1 MRKLIYM
8 AVASIV
14 LFATSCVS
22 VVDYD
27 DTKLNDAQ
35 RLEQNDSY
43 IPWWK
48 YEF

>member
-1 MRKLIYM
+1 MRKLVYI

-22 VVDYD
+22 IQPD
-27 DTKLNDAQ
+27 DEHLNDAQ
-35 RLEQNDSY
+35 RLEKHDDY